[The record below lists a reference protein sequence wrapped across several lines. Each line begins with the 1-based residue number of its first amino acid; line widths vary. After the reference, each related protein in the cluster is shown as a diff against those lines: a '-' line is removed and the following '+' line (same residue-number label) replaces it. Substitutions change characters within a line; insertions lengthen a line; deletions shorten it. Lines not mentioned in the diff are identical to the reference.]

1 MLKIEVGEKRREQVT
16 VRLEGRLVGAWG
28 DEVRRAC
35 EPFLGNRASLTVDF
49 AQVSFVDREGVTL
62 CRRLRES
69 RAPRRD
75 CAPFGKERIDG
86 GYRAERGPDRSRAH
100 RRS

>member
-16 VRLEGRLVGAWG
+16 VRLEGRLVGAWV

-69 RAPRRD
+69 RASLRNCSR
-75 CAPFGKERIDG
+75 FVKEQIDG
-86 GYRAERGPDRSRAH
+86 
-100 RRS
+100 